1 MPPCVCHYYVPG
13 GQRRAGPP
21 VASALLVPLGG
32 DWEAGAADAE

>member
-1 MPPCVCHYYVPG
+1 MCHCYIQG

-21 VASALLVPLGG
+21 VASALLVPPGG